1 MNEKNVSLQL
11 NKNIMWKDRIIFF
24 GLLMLLAGSLAG
36 QSVKIV
42 NSNPNVI
49 VHRDAR
55 LDSLVALQQDY
66 LKENPKIDGWRVE
79 IFFEGG
85 NNSYNQALSRKS
97 SFVLSYPDI
106 PVYLTFNAPYYKVR
120 VGDFIR
126 RSDAELF
133 LQKIKAKYPNAFVVK
148 EEINFP
154 KLP

>member
-1 MNEKNVSLQL
+1 MRRLR
-11 NKNIMWKDRIIFF
+11 NILS
-24 GLLMLLAGSLAG
+24 GVLLLFSGLLAGQGLADFHP
-36 QSVKIV
+36 
-42 NSNPNVI
+42 NPNMI
-49 VHRDAR
+49 IHRDAR
-55 LDSLVALQQDY
+55 LDSLVALQQAY

-85 NNSYNQALSRKS
+85 NNSYQQALSRKS
-97 SFVLSYPDI
+97 SFVATYPDM

-133 LQKIKAKYPNAFVVK
+133 LQKIKSKYPNAFVVK

-154 KLP
+154 KLR